1 MNQIARE
8 VGVAPAAQFTTF
20 AVDCVRRPEG
30 AKRAVR
36 SGDGMA
42 SKYHLL
48 VTTADHRS
56 KTDVGSRVAVIAR
69 EASERIVGY
78 RVYYQR

>member
-1 MNQIARE
+1 MRTAG
-8 VGVAPAAQFTTF
+8 GV
-20 AVDCVRRPEG
+20 
-30 AKRAVR
+30 
-36 SGDGMA
+36 A

-48 VTTADHRS
+48 VTTADDLS

-69 EASERIVGY
+69 EASERIVAY